1 MIRVLVAEDMHMVRG
16 ALVALL
22 DLEVDITVVAQV
34 TGGDEIL
41 GAATESSAEVAVID
55 IDLPGTDGLTA
66 AGHLHEYLPACRT
79 LILTS
84 IDRPATVKRALSQRV
99 SGFLL
104 KDAPAGELAEA
115 IRRVAIGQRAI
126 SPELALGAWD
136 AEDCPLTDRERDVLR
151 MYSTGAEV
159 EEIGTELYLAVG
171 TVRNHLTSVRTKLNA
186 RSRVDAVRIAESSG
200 WI

>member
-1 MIRVLVAEDMHMVRG
+1 MIRVLVAEDMQMVRG

-22 DLEVDITVVAQV
+22 NLEVDITVVAEV

-41 GAATESSAEVAVID
+41 PRATETACDVAVID
-55 IDLPGTDGLTA
+55 IDLPEVDGLTA
-66 AGHLHEYLPACRT
+66 AGQLHEALPACRT

-84 IDRPATVKRALSQRV
+84 IDRPATVRRALSARV
-99 SGFLL
+99 DGFLL
-104 KDAPAGELAEA
+104 KAAPARELAEA
-115 IRRVAIGQRAI
+115 IRRVTLGQRVI

-136 AEDCPLTDRERDVLR
+136 ADECPLTDRERDVLR
-151 MYSTGAEV
+151 MFSTGAEA
-159 EEIGTELYLAVG
+159 EEIGTELFLAVG